1 MNTQRDR
8 NTRARKIGAK
18 ITIAQGWDVEAKD
31 GTVYSVTTAKELEQ
45 LLKQLEAMEK
55 DNDNANR

>member
-1 MNTQRDR
+1 MNAQRDR

-31 GTVYSVTTAKELEQ
+31 GTVYRVTTPKELEQ
-45 LLKQLEAMEK
+45 LLKQLENESG
-55 DNDNANR
+55 NDNKN